1 MSLRRI
7 SALALCLSATVSLAA
22 CGDLPASDAKPV
34 REILAKGDTP
44 NAAGNTMYLQRV
56 TVPVGV
62 ALALHFHEGTQVAY
76 IEKGTL
82 SYHVER
88 GSAFATVNGKPI
100 TVTGPADIELP
111 AGSTLVEP
119 STDIHRATNRGAE
132 PVVIILSALL
142 TSGADLATPTT

>member
-1 MSLRRI
+1 MPLRRL
-7 SALALCLSATVSLAA
+7 SAVVLCLTTALVLAA
-22 CGDLPASDAKPV
+22 CGDLPADTKPV
-34 REILAKGDTP
+34 REILASGDTP

-56 TVPVGV
+56 TVPSGV
-62 ALALHFHEGTQVAY
+62 SLALHFHQGTQVAF

-88 GSAFATVNGKPI
+88 GSALATVNGKKI
-100 TVTGPADIELP
+100 TVTGPADIDLP

-119 STDIHRATNRGAE
+119 STDIHRAANHGAE

-142 TSGADLATPTT
+142 TSDADLATPTT

>member
-1 MSLRRI
+1 MRLSRS
-7 SALALCLSATVSLAA
+7 SAAALSVAALFTLAA
-22 CGDLPASDAKPV
+22 CGDLPPADAKPV
-34 REILAKGDTP
+34 REILATGDTP

-62 ALALHFHEGTQVAY
+62 SLALHFHQGTQVAY

-88 GSAFATVNGKPI
+88 GTATATINGKQH
-100 TVTGPADIELP
+100 TMTGPADIELP

-119 STDIHRATNRGAE
+119 STDIHRAANHGAE
-132 PVVIILSALL
+132 PVVILISALL
-142 TSGADLATPTT
+142 ATGADLATPTT

>member
-1 MSLRRI
+1 MSLRRLSTASLLV
-7 SALALCLSATVSLAA
+7 SAAIALTA
-22 CGDLPASDAKPV
+22 CGDLPAADAKPV
-34 REILAKGDTP
+34 REILASGDTP

-62 ALALHFHEGTQVAY
+62 SLALHFHQGTQVAY

-88 GSAFATVNGKPI
+88 GSAVATVNGKQV
-100 TVTGPADIELP
+100 TVTGPGDIELP

-119 STDIHRATNRGAE
+119 STDIHRAANRGAE

-142 TSGADLATPTT
+142 AAGAELATPTT